1 MGIVIWIFK
10 SRFCQM
16 CILLTLGLLFINII
30 FKYLSD
36 KYVVCLCVS
45 MRDYIKNFSQHVLL
59 GTLVLGLSLKIV
71 MIICYQGTTNVLEN
85 VKVVKKRYINSNKTC
100 ITTQAHYNNK
110 EFTYQV
116 YVTVMI
122 YDYNNHTLLSNDET
136 YICNLT
142 YYQDYG

>member
-1 MGIVIWIFK
+1 LESIVLYVQGV
-10 SRFCQM
+10 SSP
-16 CILLTLGLLFINII
+16 LTLYKPVPVPWMYML
-30 FKYLSD
+30 
-36 KYVVCLCVS
+36 
-45 MRDYIKNFSQHVLL
+45 NFSQHVLL